1 LAQYI
6 VKPAIVA
13 ACLEELR
20 NQRIHN
26 NFAGYLCVKRTAF
39 RDERNDNLQVN
50 FKEFF
55 DTFFRVGDAPSDKP
69 YAMPFWD
76 APPSEANKWFNE
88 NVAGS
93 YAPSSL
99 RSGSPFRKVIKV
111 EGSRRASDIRYSLLE
126 DDAKLALK
134 HLLYNTKVPALCLAT
149 FLYRDFAV
157 ETDGDEE
164 PTPHLLVRIF
174 QEEFGFIDETLDP
187 IGDDFETLFSY
198 NSKSAE
204 GETDWFE
211 SL

>member
-1 LAQYI
+1 LVQYI
-6 VKPAIVA
+6 VKSAIVA
-13 ACLEELR
+13 DCLEELR

-39 RDERNDNLQVN
+39 RDGRNDNLQVN
-50 FKEFF
+50 FKDFF
-55 DTFFRVGDAPSDKP
+55 DNFFRVEGAPSDKP

-99 RSGSPFRKVIKV
+99 RSGSPFRKVIRV
-111 EGSRRASDIRYSLLE
+111 EGSRRAADIRYSLLE

-134 HLLYNTKVPALCLAT
+134 HLLYNTQIPALSLAT
-149 FLYRDFAV
+149 FLYRDFAISV
-157 ETDGDEE
+157 DEGAV
-164 PTPHLLVRIF
+164 PTNHAIVQVF
-174 QEEFGFIDETLDP
+174 QEEFGFIDEALDY

-198 NSKSAE
+198 DYESAE

-211 SL
+211 PL

>member
-1 LAQYI
+1 MAQFV
-6 VKPAIVA
+6 VKPQIVA
-13 ACLEELR
+13 DCLEELR

-39 RDERNDNLQVN
+39 REGRTDNLQVN

-55 DTFFRVGDAPSDKP
+55 DTFFRVEDAPSDKP

-76 APPSEANKWFNE
+76 SPPSAANKWFND

-99 RSGSPFRKVIKV
+99 RSGSPFRKVINV
-111 EGSRRASDIRYSLLE
+111 EGSRRAADIRYSLL
-126 DDAKLALK
+126 DNDAQLALR
-134 HLLYNTKVPALCLAT
+134 HLLYNTKVPALSLAT
-149 FLYRDFAV
+149 FLYRDFAISV
-157 ETDGDEE
+157 DDSEV
-164 PTPHLLVRIF
+164 PTSHAMVQVF
-174 QEEFGFIDETLDP
+174 QTEFGFIDESLDY

-198 NSKSAE
+198 DSESAE

-211 SL
+211 PL